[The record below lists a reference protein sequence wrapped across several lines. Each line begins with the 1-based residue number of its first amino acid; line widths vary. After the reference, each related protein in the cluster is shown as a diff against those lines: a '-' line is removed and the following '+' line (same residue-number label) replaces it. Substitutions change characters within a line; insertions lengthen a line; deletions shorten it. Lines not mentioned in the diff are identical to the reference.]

1 MKGEH
6 GFCLSNGKRQVLT
19 ISQIVWTGLIRYAHY
34 YSPLFNASSIFDL

>member
-19 ISQIVWTGLIRYAHY
+19 ISQIVWTGL
-34 YSPLFNASSIFDL
+34 ASSIAAWSLIGIALFGQI